1 MNLSSLNRM
10 FLPLILCACLLSIGA
25 TFAAHHA
32 KKEIVEFD
40 INDTIA
46 TFQQNLTESQLSD
59 EKRDS
64 EIQRFTQT
72 LEEVVKQY
80 AAEHNVIVLVSPAI
94 VSGAENVTQ
103 DIQLALL
110 AALKH
115 QMDVKQSNNDVKI
128 AMSGGQ

>member
-1 MNLSSLNRM
+1 MNLSPLNRM
-10 FLPLILCACLLSIGA
+10 FLPLTLCACLLSISV
-25 TFAAHHA
+25 TFAVHHT

-72 LEEVVKQY
+72 LEKVVKQY
-80 AAEHNVIVLVSPAI
+80 AVEHNVIVLVSPAI

-115 QMDVKQSNNDVKI
+115 QIDIKQSNNSVKI
-128 AMSGGQ
+128 AMRGGQ